1 MRELVMKQTD
11 ITIVTLLSLFS
22 LVKFINL
29 PQGFVL
35 GEPDTSMYIELAG
48 NFHTKLYPIWHS
60 QGWYFGLPLYPFLA
74 FLVSFLIP
82 NINSALIIV
91 SIISSI
97 ILTLAIYWFVS
108 HKISRLAATFCALSF
123 MLAPEAIFYSRIGL
137 IEMTVSTFSFIFLF
151 LFDIGI
157 SKKDFGKVL
166 LSGVFLGLGILSKYS
181 ALSFVPVPL
190 IHLVFKSLSAGWRHV
205 RRGWRTKLANLSVVL
220 RFDLLSA
227 FVVWG
232 LGAALSLPLALYFF
246 TIDRAR
252 FVLLTKATLLESP
265 EFWGRGGFNLYLK
278 EYVSALPLL
287 LGWPGIVLTILGLIY
302 LFRRKLSGWE
312 LFMAAMLVAT
322 FLVIKRNPSPRY
334 FVFLVPFLAILSGLG
349 VLLIVELVQ
358 KRFNQKKLVIFLVA
372 IIFVL
377 IVFPLSYRAYRST
390 NHYIVEDVSNFI
402 KERNQDHRWVFT
414 TYWPNLFSDSGT
426 GENTTWLTDSSW
438 DIKAFGTNHPEGKN
452 SLQILDSVGG
462 FAIIED
468 LYSEYLWSEMDKAN
482 KVNSLI
488 RRLPKEHIEKNYSPE
503 RIFTDSSPNFPFF
516 GKGSN
521 EVRVYEFKK
530 I

>member
-1 MRELVMKQTD
+1 MRNLIIKHPD
-11 ITIVTLLSLFS
+11 LTIITLLSLFS
-22 LVKFINL
+22 LVKLLNL
-29 PQGFVL
+29 PKGFVL

-48 NFHTKLYPIWHS
+48 NFHNKLYPIWHS

-74 FLVSFLIP
+74 FLVSFLVP

-91 SIISSI
+91 SIISSV
-97 ILTLAIYWFVS
+97 ILTAAIYWFVS
-108 HKISRLAATFCALSF
+108 QKISRLAATFCALSF

-166 LSGVFLGLGILSKYS
+166 LSGVFLGLGILSKYT

-190 IHLVFKSLSAGWRHV
+190 IHLVFKSLKA
-205 RRGWRTKLANLSVVL
+205 KLANLSVVL

-227 FVVWG
+227 FIAWG
-232 LGAALSLPLALYFF
+232 VGAALSLPLALYFL
-246 TIDRAR
+246 TVDRAR
-252 FVLLTKATLLESP
+252 FVMLSKATLLESP
-265 EFWGRGGFNLYLK
+265 EFWGRGGFNFYLK

-287 LGWPGIVLTILGLIY
+287 LGWPGIILTILGLIY

-312 LFMAAMLVAT
+312 LFVAAMLVAT

-334 FVFLVPFLAILSGLG
+334 FVFLVPFFAILSGLG
-349 VLLIVELVQ
+349 VLLIVESIQ
-358 KRFNQKKLVIFLVA
+358 KRFNQKKLITVIITL
-372 IIFVL
+372 IFVL
-377 IVFPLSYRAYRST
+377 IALPGSYRAYKST
-390 NHYIVEDVSNFI
+390 NHYIVEDVANFI

-414 TYWPNLFSDSGT
+414 TYWPNLFSMSGT
-426 GENTTWLTDSSW
+426 GEKTTWLTNSSW
-438 DIKAFGTNHPEGKN
+438 DVKAFGTDHPEGKN
-452 SLQILDSVGG
+452 SLQILESVGG
-462 FAIIED
+462 FAVIED
-468 LYSEYLWSEMDKAN
+468 LYSEYLWSEMDKAD

-488 RRLPKEHIEKNYSPE
+488 RREPKEHIEKNYEPV
-503 RIFTDSSPNFPFF
+503 RIFTDSSPNFPYFE
-516 GKGSN
+516 KSAN